1 MTQTS
6 EYFVALY
13 DIRVDGAA
21 IDADL
26 AARTKDI
33 RIVDNLRL
41 PDTCTFSVL
50 YEAPDELDAHPFE
63 IGSKLEIRLGAMED
77 ISAKPIFKGEVV
89 TVEARFG
96 SGSIQLDVRAYDR
109 SHRLQRSR
117 RTRTFQ
123 NMTVSDVVEKVLG
136 EGGFRASCQ
145 SSGGAHEF
153 IQQTNETDW
162 DFIWRLGDRIGF
174 ELLIEDTNAKFGP
187 PDSKGEPIELMWGE
201 SLRSF
206 TPRLTAVQ
214 QVQLVTVLAFDPKT
228 KREIT
233 GRASSPTQL
242 VEIGVE
248 RNRIANAF
256 PGGMIHVATE
266 PVKSQDEANKM
277 AKALLDRVANAYV
290 SAEGLAFGNPDI
302 KAGRLV
308 KVTGVGSK
316 FGGTYRVASST
327 HLLGRT
333 YETKFSNAPVHT
345 ISGAAGGGGGKA
357 GLDLGMQLVIGLVT
371 NNKDPDGMGRVRV
384 YYPALGTEYEGFWA
398 RVAVPSAGKE
408 RGLMML
414 PVVNEEVLVGFEHGD
429 TTRPYVIGSLFNGKD
444 TPGTE
449 LAAKDGSFG
458 LRSDKKLIMR
468 AKEEIEISGDKSM
481 KVTIKQDVEEK
492 FDANWKEQVARN
504 GELKIGGNLTIE
516 ATGTVKIKGG
526 PSMNIESSGPMKL
539 KAAQMDIDGGAMLN
553 LKGGLINIG

>member
-1 MTQTS
+1 MPPQTS

-13 DIRVDGAA
+13 DIRVNGAT
-21 IDADL
+21 IDAEL
-26 AARTKDI
+26 SARTKDI

-41 PDTCTFSVL
+41 PDTCSFSVL
-50 YEAPDELDAHPFE
+50 YDEPSELDGHPFD
-63 IGSKLEIRLGAMED
+63 IGSAIEIRLGAMED
-77 ISAKPIFKGEVV
+77 IAATALFKGEIV
-89 TVEARFG
+89 TLEAAFG
-96 SGSIQLDVRAYDR
+96 SGSIQLNVRAYDR

-123 NMTVSDVVEKVLG
+123 NMTVSDVVGKVLR
-136 EGGFRASCQ
+136 EGGFSSSCQ

-174 ELLIEDTNAKFGP
+174 ELLINDRKATFGE
-187 PDSKGEPIELMWGE
+187 PDSAGAPIELLWGE
-201 SLRSF
+201 SLLSF

-214 QVQLVTVLAFDPKT
+214 QVEEVTVLAYDPKT
-228 KREIT
+228 KRQIQ
-233 GRASSPTQL
+233 GRAASPTL
-242 VEIGVE
+242 LAEIGVP
-248 RNRIANAF
+248 RKRIAGAF
-256 PGGMIHVATE
+256 AAAKIHVATE
-266 PVKSQDEANKM
+266 PVKSQEAANKM
-277 AKALLDRVANAYV
+277 AKALLDRASNAFV
-290 SAEGLAFGNPDI
+290 SADGLAFGNPDI
-302 KAGRLV
+302 KAGCRV
-308 KVTGVGSK
+308 KVNGIGTK

-333 YETKFSNAPVHT
+333 YQTKFSNAPVHT
-345 ISGAAGGGGGKA
+345 ISGAAGGSSKA
-357 GLDLGMQLVIGLVT
+357 GRDFGTQLVIGIVT
-371 NNKDPDGMGRVRV
+371 NNKDPENMGRVRV
-384 YYPALGTEYEGFWA
+384 YYPALGTQYEGFWA
-398 RVAVPSAGKE
+398 RVVVPSAGKE

-449 LAAKDGSFG
+449 LAAQDGSFG

-468 AKEEIEISGDKSM
+468 AKEEIEISGDKTM

-492 FDANWKEQVARN
+492 FESNWKEQVTRN
-504 GELKIGGNLTIE
+504 GELKVGGNLTIE
-516 ATGTVKIKGG
+516 VTGQLNIKGG
-526 PSMNIESSGPMKL
+526 PAVSIESSGQMKL

>member
-1 MTQTS
+1 MPQAS
-6 EYFVALY
+6 EYFVSLY
-13 DIRVDGAA
+13 DIRLNGAA
-21 IDADL
+21 IDAAL

-41 PDTCTFSVL
+41 PDTCAFSVL
-50 YEAPDELDAHPFE
+50 YDDPDELDGHPFE
-63 IGSKLEIRLGAMED
+63 IGKSLEIRLGAMED
-77 ISAKPIFKGEVV
+77 ISATPLFKGEIV
-89 TVEARFG
+89 TVEAKFG
-96 SGSIQLDVRAYDR
+96 SGSIQLNVRAYDR

-123 NMTVSDVVEKVLG
+123 NMTVSDVVAKVLR
-136 EGGFRASCQ
+136 ESGFSASCQ
-145 SSGGAHEF
+145 ASGGPHEY

-162 DFIWRLGDRIGF
+162 DFIWRLGDRVGY
-174 ELLIEDTNAKFGP
+174 ELLINDLKATFGP
-187 PDSKGEPIELMWGE
+187 PDSAGAPVELVWGE
-201 SLRSF
+201 TLRSF

-214 QVQLVTVLAFDPKT
+214 QVQEVTVLAYDPKT
-228 KREIT
+228 KREIQ

-242 VEIGVE
+242 AEIGVT
-248 RNRIANAF
+248 RASVANAF
-256 PGGMIHVATE
+256 AGGKIHVATE

-302 KAGRLV
+302 KAGCRV
-308 KVTGVGSK
+308 KVTGVGAK
-316 FGGTYRVASST
+316 FGGTYRVASTT

-345 ISGAAGGGGGKA
+345 ISGAAGGGGRA
-357 GLDLGMQLVIGLVT
+357 SLDFGAQIVVGIVT
-371 NNKDPDGMGRVRV
+371 NNNDPEGMGRVRV
-384 YYPALGTEYEGFWA
+384 YYPALGNEYEGFWA

-429 TTRPYVIGSLFNGKD
+429 TTRPYVIGSLFNGRD

-449 LAAKDGSFG
+449 LAAQDGSFG

-481 KVTIKQDVEEK
+481 KVTIKRDVEEK

-504 GELKIGGNLTIE
+504 GELKVGGNLTIE
-516 ATGTVKIKGG
+516 ATGQLTIKGG
-526 PSMNIESSGPMKL
+526 PSMSIESSGQMKL
-539 KAAQMDIDGGAMLN
+539 KAATMDIDGGGMLN
-553 LKGGLINIG
+553 LKGGMINIG